1 MNEAEL
7 SAILYYSDLL
17 SMKSV
22 SHPITNNCK
31 YFFVYKTPMHISFI
45 INQLPQFDK

>member
-1 MNEAEL
+1 MLNNMNEAEL

-22 SHPITNNCK
+22 NHPVTDNCK

-45 INQLPQFDK
+45 VKQ